1 MTSAHALPK
10 GRFTAVLADPPWNFR
25 NRSPKGRNRCPDR
38 QGHYKVMKL
47 DDIMAAGRR
56 AHRSG
61 LRALPLGRR
70 LQDSG
75 GTRRRICVGIHLQDR
90 RFHLGENHQGLGRVA
105 PPWWSDAREMRDR
118 AAGRDGLRLLADASD
133 EILVIYRLRRSSGQL
148 TRLRRNRLPQPKRG
162 VRNV

>member
-1 MTSAHALPK
+1 LTTSWLPVGALTAPDSALFLWVVDCK
-10 GRFTAVLADPPWNFR
+10 IPEGLAVGSAWRFT
-25 NRSPKGRNRCPDR
+25 
-38 QGHYKVMKL
+38 YKTVAFTWVK
-47 DDIMAAGRR
+47 
-56 AHRSG
+56 
-61 LRALPLGRR
+61 
-70 LQDSG
+70 
-75 GTRRRICVGIHLQDR
+75 TTK
-90 RFHLGENHQGLGRVA
+90 GLGRVA